1 MQRTSAADQETLPM
15 PSSSNDEPATKPV
28 TGGDPATLRGVWDS
42 VQDALRDRI
51 RREQF
56 DTWFRCTELR
66 ALERT
71 SQGKHRVELA
81 VHNEFS
87 REFIRDSYLEPLAES
102 FECVLGNRPSIDFC
116 IDQEL
121 VPRTPRQ
128 TQDAPAP
135 SVHPTQGHPAPM
147 SGNDQGTLEPHPSR
161 QPRQHADPG
170 QNHRR
175 RQRTSIGDA
184 LDLPPNG
191 QEPKRTVRSR
201 GPRTNTGL
209 LIQSD
214 VGLNSKYRF
223 ETYVVGPCN
232 RFAHAAAVGVAES
245 PGTNYNPYFIHGNVG
260 LGKTHLMQSMC
271 HALLDRDPNVR
282 ILYLSCET
290 FLNHFISA
298 LDGGD
303 LQEFRNRYRNVD
315 VLVVDDIHLLAN
327 KERTQEEFFHT
338 FNTLYNAG
346 AQIVLSS
353 DSPPV
358 DIPTLQERLVSR
370 FKWGLVTEI
379 APPCVETRA
388 AILKRKARERGSEL
402 PDELATLI
410 AERITTNIR
419 ELEGAVTRLI
429 GYAAVTG
436 QKLTADLAREALA
449 DLFKAQVGHPTMED
463 VLSVVTEYFGI
474 KVAELQSRRR
484 TASIAYA
491 RQMGMFLA
499 RRSTRHSLEEIGGFF
514 GGRDHSTVLYAV
526 QKIDTAISKD
536 SAAFDTVQDLLGR
549 LGNARARN

>member
-1 MQRTSAADQETLPM
+1 M
-15 PSSSNDEPATKPV
+15 PPSTNDESARSAV
-28 TGGDPATLRGVWDS
+28 TGGDSATLRGVWDG

-71 SQGKHRVELA
+71 SQGQHRVELA

-121 VPRTPRQ
+121 VPRSPRQDKDQPDDPQTQGSRAESDPGTLQPHPPRQ
-128 TQDAPAP
+128 TGSPTTPAI
-135 SVHPTQGHPAPM
+135 
-147 SGNDQGTLEPHPSR
+147 D
-161 QPRQHADPG
+161 
-170 QNHRR
+170 HRS

-184 LDLPPNG
+184 LDLPANG
-191 QEPKRTVRSR
+191 QEPKRSLRSR

-271 HALLDRDPNVR
+271 HALLDRDPDVR

-303 LQEFRNRYRNVD
+303 LQEFRNKYRNVD

-327 KERTQEEFFHT
+327 KERNQEEFFHT

-346 AQIVLSS
+346 KQIVLSS

-358 DIPTLQERLVSR
+358 DIPSLQERLVSR

-436 QKLTADLAREALA
+436 QKLSTDLAREALA
-449 DLFKAQVGHPTMED
+449 DLFKTQVGHPTMED

-526 QKIDTAISKD
+526 QKIETAISKD

-549 LGNARARN
+549 LGNARARA